1 MSFMLMAHMLPSC
14 RFELLFLNLVHQLMH
29 RLVEQGGD
37 INEVAHY
44 LSRFIAVIH

>member
-1 MSFMLMAHMLPSC
+1 MLRLC
-14 RFELLFLNLVHQLMH
+14 CFELLFLNLIHQFIS